1 MMRATTNE
9 EIILRGGRTG
19 QLATFIG
26 LVMVFAAL
34 LVSFTEYRPMSVVLI
49 VLGVVMYT
57 LGSRGQELATRQPR
71 HIQRLRDALSE
82 FDDRYQL
89 YSYVLPADYVLLTPS
104 GVFVLV
110 VRGLDGRIRC
120 FKDKWLRDLTLG
132 RVLRFFTEESLG
144 NPSKE
149 LRQDIEKLE
158 KYLEEH
164 ASETIVQIEGLVV
177 FVDPEARLEVTTAS
191 VPVLPLRR
199 LKSYI
204 RRASARMD
212 MSPETLGALTRLFE
226 EAPRI

>member
-1 MMRATTNE
+1 MMRVTTNE
-9 EIILRGGRTG
+9 EIILRGGRIG
-19 QLATFIG
+19 QLGTFIG
-26 LVMVFAAL
+26 LVMVFAGL
-34 LVSFTEYRPMSVVLI
+34 LVSFTEYRPMSVILI
-49 VLGVVMYT
+49 ALGVVMYT
-57 LGSRGQELATRQPR
+57 LGSRGQELATRQPQ
-71 HIQRLRDALSE
+71 HIERLRGALGE
-82 FDDRYQL
+82 FDDRYHL
-89 YSYVLPADYVLLTPS
+89 YNHVLPAEYVLLTPS
-104 GVFVLV
+104 GIFVLV

-149 LRQDIEKLE
+149 LRQDIEKVQ

-191 VPVLPLRR
+191 VPVVPLRR
-199 LKSYI
+199 LKSYV
-204 RRASARMD
+204 RKASARMD
-212 MSPETLGALTRLFE
+212 MSPETLGALTELFE